1 MLLSKSKQAKTGS
14 IEIYVDIAPR
24 RHCIYV
30 DIAPGR
36 HCMRKGE
43 SQGDVVSKGESQ
55 GDVVSEGPELGNR
68 VGLTLPHDG
77 SVRIFV

>member
-24 RHCIYV
+24 RHC
-30 DIAPGR
+30 
-36 HCMRKGE
+36 MRKGE
-43 SQGDVVSKGESQ
+43 SQGDVVSKGESQGDVVSEGESQ